1 MSDPDFAVPAA
12 PFKRRF
18 LDRGG
23 SAPTLVAMG
32 SRFEGN
38 FSCPGDTSVAG
49 EVLGHGQIKGRLT
62 LSESGH
68 WHGAVQCVDAL
79 IAGIFDGELWVERK
93 LEIRASARIKG
104 RISATHIAVAEGAI
118 IEADI
123 VVTSGAPIERFT
135 ERRQDRA

>member
-1 MSDPDFAVPAA
+1 MSDPDFATPTA

-18 LDRGG
+18 LDSGG
-23 SAPTLVAMG
+23 STPTLVAKG

-38 FSCPGDTSVAG
+38 FSCPGDTSIAG

-62 LSESGH
+62 LSDSGR
-68 WHGAVQCVDAL
+68 WQGAVQCTDAL
-79 IAGIFDGELWVERK
+79 VAGHFDGELWVENK
-93 LEIRASARIKG
+93 LEIRASARLTG

-123 VVTSGAPIERFT
+123 VVTSGTPIQRFS
-135 ERRQDRA
+135 EKRQD